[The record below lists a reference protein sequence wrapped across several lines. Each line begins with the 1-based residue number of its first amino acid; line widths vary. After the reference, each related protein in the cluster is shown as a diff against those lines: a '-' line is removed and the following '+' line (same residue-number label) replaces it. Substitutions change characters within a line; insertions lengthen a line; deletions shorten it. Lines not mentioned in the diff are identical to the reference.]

1 MTGNS
6 SAKPSAQGRATP
18 PVAGWLANPT
28 YRFNPMNPD
37 FTEMGGAYV
46 LNPQGDAVIYWTLL
60 LGTLH

>member
-1 MTGNS
+1 
-6 SAKPSAQGRATP
+6 
-18 PVAGWLANPT
+18 
-28 YRFNPMNPD
+28 MNPD